1 MIKWLISLLVVL
13 QAGSGA
19 AQTFNGGGGPIPDNG
34 NSISFPV
41 SVSGLPTVIDSSYGL
56 VSVCFTITH
65 TYDSDLDIWLISP
78 DSTWIELSTGNGGS
92 GNNFFNTCFN
102 DTVTSLISNGSA
114 PFAGVYRPESP
125 MYSANNGQD
134 PNGTWRLYILDTYP
148 FADDGDLISWSLSF
162 GLNPPQGI
170 NFQSSNLPIVKIN
183 TNGQT
188 IPDDPKITARME
200 IIDNG
205 PGIRNYLSD
214 TAAYSGFIG
223 IERRGSSSQGFPKL
237 SYGVETRDSAGNNL
251 NVSLLGMPAEN
262 DWILNANYTDKSL
275 MRNVITYELSRSMG
289 YYATR
294 SRYCELFL
302 NGAYRGVY
310 IFSEKIKRDNDRL
323 DMANLTPNDT
333 VGDELTGGYL
343 LKIDKTTGSSTGGWT
358 TLFPPPNGGPL
369 PSIQYEDPDG
379 NQLLPVQQQYI
390 KAYCDSFETALQ
402 GPAFTNPATG
412 YRNFIELN
420 SWIDYFLLTEL
431 SKNVDG
437 YRIST
442 FFYKEKD
449 SDGGKLRMG
458 PVWDYDIAWG
468 NADYFGGDNPSGYAY
483 QFPSNT
489 DGNQVPFWW
498 SRLNQDPF
506 FRNAVR
512 CRWNQ
517 LRSNLLS
524 TANLH
529 AWIDSVAFYLDEGQT
544 RNFQQWPILGV
555 YVWPNPSPIPPD
567 YPGVIQELKNWISNR
582 ATWMDANLPGVCS
595 GAGLDDMITMNNVYA
610 YPNPAGDAVT
620 LSLPT
625 ALPEP
630 VQVRL
635 MNSMGQQLMQFSA
648 APQQPLLQL
657 DLSAMPRGMILV
669 ELQLGQHF
677 YRTRFIRQ

>member
-1 MIKWLISLLVVL
+1 MIKWLLTLLMLL
-13 QAGSGA
+13 QGVSVS
-19 AQTFNGGGGPIPDNG
+19 AQTFNGSGGPIPDNG
-34 NSISFPV
+34 NSISFPIT
-41 SVSGLPTVIDSSYGL
+41 VSGLPASIDSSYGL
-56 VSVCFTITH
+56 VGVCFTITH
-65 TYDSDLDIWLISP
+65 TYNSDLDIWLISP
-78 DSTWIELSTGNGGS
+78 DSTWMELSTGNGGG

-102 DTVTSLISNGSA
+102 DTVPSLISNGSA
-114 PFAGVYRPESP
+114 PFLGVYRPESP
-125 MYSANNGQD
+125 MHIANNGQD

-148 FADDGDLISWSLSF
+148 FADDGDLITWSLSF

-183 TNGQT
+183 TGGQA
-188 IPDDPKITARME
+188 IPDDPKITAHME

-205 PGIRNYLSD
+205 PGIRNNLSD
-214 TAAYSGFIG
+214 SAAYRGFIG
-223 IERRGSSSQGFPKL
+223 IESRGSSSQGFPKL

-262 DWILNANYTDKSL
+262 DWILNANYTDKTL

-294 SRYCELFL
+294 NRYCELFL

-323 DMANLTPNDT
+323 DIANLTPNDT
-333 VGDELTGGYL
+333 LGDELTGGYL

-358 TLFPPPNGGPL
+358 TLFSPPNGGPI

-449 SDGGKLRMG
+449 SDGGKLRLG

-468 NADYFGGDNPSGYAY
+468 NADYYGGDNPAGYAY

-506 FRNAVR
+506 FRNAAR

-529 AWIDSVAFYLDEGQT
+529 AWIDSLAFYLDEGQT

-582 ATWMDANLPGVCS
+582 AAWMDTNLPGVCS
-595 GAGLDDMITMNNVYA
+595 GTGLDDLISGHNVYA

-620 LSLPT
+620 LSLPNT
-625 ALPEP
+625 LQEP
-630 VQVRL
+630 VLVRL
-635 MNSMGQQLMQFSA
+635 LNSMGQQLMQFSA

-657 DLSAMPRGMILV
+657 DLSAMPWGMILV
-669 ELQLGQHF
+669 EIQSGQYS